1 MPAGDLDRRIKL
13 DAPSVA
19 RDTDF
24 GSEVTT
30 WNTVAT
36 VWAKLLERVA
46 SEGVEADQRVMTRQ
60 ITIRIRYRSDVLTTW
75 RVVCGTRRF
84 RISGTLEVGR
94 REYLHLLCEETSDA

>member
-1 MPAGDLDRRIKL
+1 MPAGDLDRRVKL
-13 DAPSVA
+13 DAPVVA

-36 VWAKLLERVA
+36 VWAKLMERMA
-46 SEGVEADQRVMTRQ
+46 GEGIEADQRVMTRQ

-84 RISGTLEVGR
+84 RINGTLEVGR